1 MRVQPFLFVTFSC
14 YFNLIWGL
22 NDKFV
27 NFSQFARKMKILSP
41 SEEAWVRTVEEV
53 DIGQILRDLAVKQ
66 INLNVRLIWVQKV
79 LFFFNL

>member
-1 MRVQPFLFVTFSC
+1 
-14 YFNLIWGL
+14 
-22 NDKFV
+22 
-27 NFSQFARKMKILSP
+27 MKILSP

-79 LFFFNL
+79 LFFLNL